1 MAGAVPVPGCVQA
14 GTEGLSSLS
23 GLHKDDSIESESS
36 HTLWK
41 IRVVVRTADVPS
53 EKKSDFLLMLALLCF
68 SSLRITIAVGGKSDQ
83 IRWWWLRA

>member
-1 MAGAVPVPGCVQA
+1 MAGAVPVPGCVQV

-41 IRVVVRTADVPS
+41 IIVVVRTADVPS
-53 EKKSDFLLMLALLCF
+53 EKKMWLLIDVSIVGSQLTENNDCC
-68 SSLRITIAVGGKSDQ
+68 LR
-83 IRWWWLRA
+83 